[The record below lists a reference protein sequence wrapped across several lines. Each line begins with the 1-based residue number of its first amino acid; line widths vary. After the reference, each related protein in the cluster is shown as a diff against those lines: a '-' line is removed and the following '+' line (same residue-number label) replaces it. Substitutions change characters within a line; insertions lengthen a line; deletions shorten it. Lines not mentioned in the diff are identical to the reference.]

1 MLSMKR
7 ALALVLEGAHRSTVC
22 SGNPEN
28 KEMKQAIEQVR
39 QLACDLY
46 DGGSML
52 DSFSRPYNQ
61 EFIRHQL
68 DRS

>member
-7 ALALVLEGAHRSTVC
+7 ALTLVLEGAHRST
-22 SGNPEN
+22 GLPNQQATRDELN
-28 KEMKQAIEQVR
+28 QAIEQVR

-61 EFIRHQL
+61 EIRQQL